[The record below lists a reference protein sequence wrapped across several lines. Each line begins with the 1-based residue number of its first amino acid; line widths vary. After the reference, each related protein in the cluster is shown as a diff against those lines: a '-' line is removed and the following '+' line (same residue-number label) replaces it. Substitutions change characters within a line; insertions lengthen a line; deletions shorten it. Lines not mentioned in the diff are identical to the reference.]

1 MKNSE
6 YFASVTESD
15 NLYEV
20 RSTYLVTEPQIDS
33 FAYKQ
38 EALDFAD
45 DLVKIGKVTSV
56 EITRVIR
63 VNLKMSTS
71 L

>member
-15 NLYEV
+15 NLYVV
-20 RSTYLVTEPQIDS
+20 RSTYPVAESQTDS

-38 EALDFAD
+38 EALEFAD

-56 EITRVIR
+56 EVTRVIR
-63 VNLKMSTS
+63 VVHKT
-71 L
+71 